1 MGTFEGLGLWRP
13 EDKAADFLAPQD
25 IGLSGRRVMALGAFG
40 DEVWAGT
47 MVGGLNVIRNG
58 QVKNIYR
65 YRADLPDSIS
75 ANAVSKIYED
85 SAGRRWV
92 TTYGAGVN
100 LYLGEGKFQRFPD
113 MTRPDAAFS
122 DLRTLDIVEIEPNR
136 LGSPPTVA
144 ELLFLMRS
152 PGEQMRFGMILLS
165 RIPCRVTTS

>member
-13 EDKAADFLAPQD
+13 DDKEADFLGPKD
-25 IGLSGRRVMALGAFG
+25 IGLSIRRVGAGAFE

-58 QVKNIYR
+58 QVKSIYR
-65 YRADLPDSIS
+65 YRADLPASIS

-100 LYLGEGKFQRFPD
+100 LYLGQGKFQRFPD

-122 DLRTLDIVEIEPNR
+122 T
-136 LGSPPTVA
+136 
-144 ELLFLMRS
+144 
-152 PGEQMRFGMILLS
+152 
-165 RIPCRVTTS
+165 